1 MNAGIRGQKLLTS
14 KRFRLFCALSV
25 LTGLAALFYTFS
37 NPSEAK
43 NAQLGAY
50 SLSRWALGL
59 FTGVCIAA
67 FVLILVREIQSNG
80 AVSEKIS
87 SRLRGGDRAY
97 FVFLAAIFGLFV
109 SLWSFKFSWLFIP
122 KNLRPQLLWAGWIF
136 LSAAV
141 LLYVSF
147 RDVFRET
154 NVVKRYRL
162 FPRLRDLSA
171 IQKKTLLILL
181 LLGLV
186 YIAVLMPSN
195 INGTRNMDAFK
206 AYGGDEYVIYPILT
220 DVSNPGNS
228 YSEWLY
234 HHYIHEDYHYGYPFY
249 AVSYFVLLPYR
260 LFLGP
265 DFMQRIDLTLPTLR
279 VMVSVV
285 PLMLGCLILVFLTT
299 RFENPLVSS
308 AVYVFLLTAPGSL
321 QNNQGFW
328 HPDGLNLF
336 FVCAAL
342 YFLQR
347 DRLRFGRNFYLC
359 AFFVGLSAATRL
371 FGFFFFLAVFVCLL
385 SGVLMKKIRLK
396 QAIFRGI
403 LFILIMGGTIL
414 WSSPFLFRADARQNM
429 IAILTEKTGEMS
441 TGYNA
446 DFSDPK
452 NDYRPGWDAWCPAFE
467 DHFTEMFCFF
477 FLIFSLLTACFA
489 GREQWTFRIIFLWWI
504 VVAVYL
510 IWFVAV
516 KSTQY
521 VLPMMLPLMSCIFAL
536 PRALR
541 DIKSKYIKI
550 GARLISYGIFIAQ
563 LIINLIKISPRFL

>member
-1 MNAGIRGQKLLTS
+1 MKHVKQQLNS
-14 KRFRLFCALSV
+14 KRFRTFLVLSV
-25 LTGLAALFYTFS
+25 LGGLAALFFTFAV
-37 NPSEAK
+37 PSESK

-50 SLSRWALGL
+50 SLGRWALGL
-59 FTGVCIAA
+59 VTAA
-67 FVLILVREIQSNG
+67 ILAVLMLILIREIRSGG
-80 AVSEKIS
+80 AVSGKLV
-87 SRLRGGDRAY
+87 RWLCVGDRAY
-97 FVFLAAIFGLFV
+97 FVFLASLAGLFF
-109 SLWSFKFSWLFIP
+109 SLWGFKFSWLFIP
-122 KNLRPQLLWAGWIF
+122 KNLRPQLVWAAGMF
-136 LSAAV
+136 LTAAV
-141 LLYVSF
+141 ILFTSF
-147 RDVFRET
+147 REKFRRDKVAE
-154 NVVKRYRL
+154 RYRL
-162 FPRLRDLSA
+162 FPLLSDLTTT
-171 IQKKTLLILL
+171 QKKTLLILL
-181 LLGLV
+181 LIGLV

-195 INGTRNMDAFK
+195 INGSRNWHDFK
-206 AYGGDEYVIYPILT
+206 VYSGDEYVIYPIL
-220 DVSNPGNS
+220 SNVATPGNS
-228 YSEWLY
+228 YSDWLY

-249 AVSYFVLLPYR
+249 AISYFVLLPYR
-260 LFLGP
+260 LIFGP
-265 DFMQRIDLTLPTLR
+265 DFLQRIDWTLPTLR

-285 PLMLGCLILVFLTT
+285 PLMLACLILVFMTT
-299 RFENPLVSS
+299 RFENPWVSA

-328 HPDGLNLF
+328 HPDGLNLL

-347 DRLRFGRNFYLC
+347 DRLRFGRNFFLC

-385 SGVLMKKIRLK
+385 SGVFLKKLELK
-396 QAIFRGI
+396 QAVTKGLF
-403 LFILIMGGTIL
+403 FILVMGGTIL

-446 DFSDPK
+446 DFNDPK
-452 NDYRPGWDAWCPAFE
+452 NDYRPGWDMWSPAFA

-477 FLIFSLLTACFA
+477 FLLASMLIACFI

-521 VLPMMLPLMSCIFAL
+521 VLPMMLPMMSCIFAL

-541 DIKSKYIKI
+541 DLKNKHIRIAAWLLST
-550 GARLISYGIFIAQ
+550 GIFIAQ
-563 LIINLIKISPRFL
+563 LIINLIKIAPRFQ